1 MPRVFYL
8 IPLLQFPS
16 RRLAILQSRPVVH
29 FIDEPFGCILICPQR
44 PTLPEALVLWSE
56 GSSSFHVVPIAAVL
70 AWVRIVYMFVAADAA
85 VVATAV
91 AVVVSAAVAAA
102 VAVAVVSAAA
112 SSAAASVASAVIL
125 LEELFLEGCNLI
137 IC

>member
-8 IPLLQFPS
+8 IPLLQSPS
-16 RRLAILQSRPVVH
+16 HRLAIFQSRPVIH
-29 FIDEPFGCILICPQR
+29 YIDEPFGCICICPHR

-56 GSSSFHVVPIAAVL
+56 VSSTFHVVPFAAVL
-70 AWVRIVYMFVAADAA
+70 AWIHIVYMLVAADAA
-85 VVATAV
+85 VVAAAV
-91 AVVVSAAVAAA
+91 AIVVSAAVAAA
-102 VAVAVVSAAA
+102 ISIAVVSAAA

-125 LEELFLEGCNLI
+125 REELFLEGCNLI